1 MDIKQKA
8 INSVLG
14 EYYDPYCGRFGV
26 PMKEVNVEK
35 TEVILSLLR
44 NGYAMSAFEDGDGV
58 LCYTI
63 FSLKDDCQGYGKI
76 DKCKDTLAK
85 FEGTFNCKYFTKVS
99 FDNYNESIQSLI
111 DTVLL
116 KSSLFENQVDGYSI
130 VVVCDGDSFKFIEAL
145 DVCV

>member
-1 MDIKQKA
+1 MTIKQKA
-8 INSVLG
+8 INSVLR
-14 EYYDPYCGRFGV
+14 EYYDPYCGRFGI

-44 NGYAMSAFEDGDGV
+44 DGYAMTAFEDGDGV

-63 FSLKDDCQGYGKI
+63 FNLKDDCQDFGKI
-76 DKCKDTLAK
+76 DKCKDILAK
-85 FEGTFNCKYFTKVS
+85 FEDTFNCKYFTKVS
-99 FDNYNESIQSLI
+99 FDNYSENIQSLI

-116 KSSLFENQVDGYSI
+116 ESSLFENQIDGYSI